1 MDYQPTPKPVRRI
14 QTNVLATSER
24 RLLNWLCARMPD
36 WVTPD
41 RLTALA
47 FASSIV
53 IAFAY
58 AMSNFDFD
66 WLWLA
71 IAGYVV
77 HWFGDSLDGSLA
89 RYRRIERPAYG
100 YFIDHSCDGLATLI
114 ILGGIGLSPFL
125 RIDVALFAVA
135 SYLLLALHS
144 FLLAK
149 VADEMPLSQ
158 GGFGPTEVRLVLIGA
173 TLAMY
178 WVGTV
183 TGDVGAFSVF
193 DIFFGTIAAI
203 MVGVFIGQT
212 VLSGRRLLKTER
224 VRRR

>member
-1 MDYQPTPKPVRRI
+1 MDYQPPPKPVRRI

-24 RLLNWLCARMPD
+24 RLLNWLCGRMPD

-47 FASSIV
+47 FASAIV
-53 IAFAY
+53 MAFAY
-58 AMSNFDFD
+58 AMSTFDLD

-89 RYRRIERPAYG
+89 RYRKIERPAYG
-100 YFIDHSCDGLATLI
+100 YFIDHSCDGLATLV
-114 ILGGIGLSPFL
+114 ILAGIGLSPFL
-125 RIDVALFAVA
+125 RLDVALFAVA
-135 SYLLLALHS
+135 AYLLLAVHS

-149 VADEMPLSQ
+149 VAGEMPLSQ
-158 GGFGPTEVRLVLIGA
+158 GAFGPTEIRLVLMGV

-178 WVGTV
+178 CVGTA
-183 TGDVGAFSVF
+183 TGDIGAFSAF
-193 DIFFGTIAAI
+193 DIVFGTASAI
-203 MVGVFIGQT
+203 MVGIFIGQT
-212 VLSGRRLLKTER
+212 LLSGRRLLAAER
-224 VRRR
+224 LRGR